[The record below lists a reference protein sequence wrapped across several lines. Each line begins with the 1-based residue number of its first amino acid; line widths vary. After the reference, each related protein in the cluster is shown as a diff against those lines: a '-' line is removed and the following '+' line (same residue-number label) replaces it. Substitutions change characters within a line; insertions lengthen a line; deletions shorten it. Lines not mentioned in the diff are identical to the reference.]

1 MERLQREV
9 LAFADVAFETGRQ
22 AGRSLALEDAA
33 TWMCTLD

>member
-9 LAFADVAFETGRQ
+9 LALADVAFEIGRE
-22 AGRSLALEDAA
+22 AGRSLSLEEAA